1 MQNRYTEAF
10 IEQALIKLYSRGDK
24 TIKSVAEE
32 LNMNVYTLKNWLKTK
47 TKIVDKMSISTI
59 KERRPPGLECRI
71 SVTRITVVA

>member
-32 LNMNVYTLKNWLKTK
+32 LNMNIYTLKNWLKTK
-47 TKIVDKMSISTI
+47 AKIVEK
-59 KERRPPGLECRI
+59 
-71 SVTRITVVA
+71 

>member
-24 TIKSVAEE
+24 TVKSVAEE

-59 KERRPPGLECRI
+59 KERRPQDWNVE
-71 SVTRITVVA
+71 SQ

>member
-47 TKIVDKMSISTI
+47 TKIVDKMSISGL
-59 KERRPPGLECRI
+59 PPI
-71 SVTRITVVA
+71 

>member
-59 KERRPPGLECRI
+59 KERRPQGWNVE
-71 SVTRITVVA
+71 SQ

>member
-59 KERRPPGLECRI
+59 KERRPQDWNVE
-71 SVTRITVVA
+71 SQ

>member
-32 LNMNVYTLKNWLKTK
+32 LNMNIYTLKNWLKTK
-47 TKIVDKMSISTI
+47 AKIVEKWVFQ
-59 KERRPPGLECRI
+59 P
-71 SVTRITVVA
+71 